1 MLRALLFLWAVIV
14 VFGVAHAQAPPGPAT
29 PLAENATPAV
39 QRSSECAPIKPVRH
53 HGLHASEGMT
63 VGRTSEAIGD
73 RLARFGGILCPP
85 SDVDPAMRAV
95 APETGDKPEIRPPGS
110 GTPGTESK

>member
-1 MLRALLFLWAVIV
+1 MLRALLVLWAVIV
-14 VFGVAHAQAPPGPAT
+14 GFGVAHAQAPPGPAT

-53 HGLHASEGMT
+53 HGPHGFEGT

-85 SDVDPAMRAV
+85 SDVDPAMRAT
-95 APETGDKPEIRPPGS
+95 APETGDKPEIRPPLS
-110 GTPGTESK
+110 GTEPK